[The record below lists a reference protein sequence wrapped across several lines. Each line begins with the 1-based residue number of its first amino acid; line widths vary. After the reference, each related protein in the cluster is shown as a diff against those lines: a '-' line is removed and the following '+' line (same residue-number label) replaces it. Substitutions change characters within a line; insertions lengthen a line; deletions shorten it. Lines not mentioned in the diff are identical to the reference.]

1 MRKLLL
7 LIVVLWRF
15 TELGAI
21 NVFCDTTVVQEQ
33 LTDTLDVEVVKSNL
47 KPHSPH
53 KATIYAMVLP
63 GWGQVYNRQWW
74 KLPILYGG
82 VGATV
87 YGISWNSRNLKKYKT
102 AYIDYSRYLE
112 EKAKNPDFPYPEN
125 PSWEKVYV
133 GGGVENFSP
142 QQQSN
147 FQTQLKNKKTNFK
160 RNRDLLYIVMGGIY
174 AIQIIDACVFAHFY
188 DFEINEDLTLNV
200 QPNSFYTPAAGGMVG
215 LTLTLNF

>member
-1 MRKLLL
+1 
-7 LIVVLWRF
+7 
-15 TELGAI
+15 
-21 NVFCDTTVVQEQ
+21 
-33 LTDTLDVEVVKSNL
+33 
-47 KPHSPH
+47 
-53 KATIYAMVLP
+53 MVLP

-87 YGISWNSRNLKKYKT
+87 YGISWNSRNLKKYKS